1 MGGLLSCFVQLHAR
15 THVIRNWR
23 TPLLSRSGQA
33 IIQILRINLHH
44 RSRTQNSGESNLP
57 ATSTSPSVDLRNN
70 YSEMHLN
77 FAQSHPSHRNRR
89 RSHPRC
95 SGLVQE
101 NNDCDLTSVQSLQWV
116 YLGIAIFVFVLAGIF
131 FLYDIPDVPNADMAR
146 HAQDFGDV
154 EEKPLKKKLL
164 LWSAVLCQ
172 FYYSRSQ
179 VLVTGYFVNNAI
191 KVQPDT
197 SNAMGS
203 NFLDAV
209 PGCFAIGR
217 F

>member
-1 MGGLLSCFVQLHAR
+1 MLGLTLYGIGAHLFCPAAVKRSFRFCGSTFIIGAGLR
-15 THVIRNWR
+15 TLESQIYLQ
-23 TPLLSRSGQA
+23 PLLRRLWTSGITTPRCISTSRKVTQA
-33 IIQILRINLHH
+33 IGIVVGPIL
-44 RSRTQNSGESNLP
+44 
-57 ATSTSPSVDLRNN
+57 A
-70 YSEMHLN
+70 
-77 FAQSHPSHRNRR
+77 A
-89 RSHPRC
+89 
-95 SGLVQE
+95 
-101 NNDCDLTSVQSLQWV
+101 QSLQWV